1 MPLPLIFIGIA
12 AVTGSAGVGL
22 GVKAGVDQ
30 HTANKINEGANSR
43 IEDAVNRMDL
53 LRDQCGNSLKNLG
66 EEKIFVLNNTVKQF
80 LDSFQKLKNV
90 DFRES
95 EGLSELTKLHID
107 QKDFEELSQMTRFS
121 LSLAQ
126 GGISGVAGGA
136 LAAFGAYSAA
146 ATFASA
152 STGTAIASLSGVAA
166 TNATLAFFGGGSLA
180 AGGLGMAG
188 GTAVLGGLV
197 AGPALL
203 VMGAIVGA
211 KAGKNLENAHANEAK
226 AEEICEELQA
236 GMKQCIAIRRRT
248 YMFYS
253 LLARLESY
261 LLPLNF
267 RMEEIIDK
275 EGINYSHFTEDS
287 KKAIA
292 SAASIAGTIKAVL
305 DTPILNEEGSL
316 TEESNTLEEKMINDK
331 NY

>member
-1 MPLPLIFIGIA
+1 MPLPLVFIGIA
-12 AVTGSAGVGL
+12 AVTGSAGLGL

-30 HTANKINEGANSR
+30 HNANEINEGANSLVD
-43 IEDAVNRMDL
+43 DAANRMEL
-53 LRDQCGNSLKNLG
+53 VREQCGNSLKCLG
-66 EEKIFVLNNTVKQF
+66 EEKVFVLNNTIKQF

-90 DFRES
+90 DFRET
-95 EGLSELTKLHID
+95 EGLSELKKLHID
-107 QKDFEELSQMTRFS
+107 QKDFEELSAMTDFA

-126 GGISGVAGGA
+126 SGLSGIAGGA
-136 LAAFGAYSAA
+136 LTAFGAYSAA
-146 ATFASA
+146 GALASA
-152 STGTAIASLSGVAA
+152 STGTAIASLSGAAA

-203 VMGAIVGA
+203 VMGTIMGA
-211 KAGKNLENAHANEAK
+211 KAGKNLENARTNAAK
-226 AEEICEELQA
+226 AEEICAELQA
-236 GMKQCIAIRRRT
+236 GIKQCVAIRRRS

-261 LLPLNF
+261 LLPLNYG
-267 RMEEIIDK
+267 MEEIIEN
-275 EGINYSHFTEDS
+275 EGVDYSLFSNDS

-305 DTPILNEEGSL
+305 DTPILNEDGNL
-316 TEESNTLEEKMINDK
+316 TDDSSDIIQSISQ
-331 NY
+331 